1 MKKRKNLFFLTIAG
15 LALLAL
21 ICLAVL
27 LYVHKNCEKR
37 YSLLLETGESKA
49 FPFGTEDFSWEDDH
63 ILIKNGKI
71 TGKSPGTSLILQDGL
86 INTYINVTVCQIPEQ
101 QVTMNCGS
109 SYVLHSFGPPVR
121 WISTNPTVA
130 QVMPDGT
137 IYSLS
142 CGRAQIL
149 GMVRAGG
156 KHKVFSTDLL
166 IYKYPKKKIQLKVN
180 ETAAIDWGIKDLP
193 VTYTLDK
200 KIAVIKDHTILPKK
214 AGKTR
219 LVCQA
224 PGRTFTI
231 LLKITAPDNIVTKEA
246 DLPKTS
252 QVSRIKVTI
261 NSYPKKRTYTVFHQ
275 SRGNNSSLFPSYMPW
290 HGCAACS
297 LSAVLTGFGIETT
310 PANTIEHIEKEVLE
324 GWYHN
329 YYERRSQMPATL
341 CGISRVLNHYNIKNR
356 YIMTF
361 DDDTVKDDIFA
372 HLKTGNPVI
381 FEVCKYNR
389 YTKEQ
394 DTTWSGSY
402 HTLVFLGLT
411 NKGHVIVADPANSN
425 GWNGMARLKYIDFED
440 ILPYMFSCRKMPD
453 SNYFAGKAT
462 AGGYILVN

>member
-1 MKKRKNLFFLTIAG
+1 
-15 LALLAL
+15 
-21 ICLAVL
+21 
-27 LYVHKNCEKR
+27 
-37 YSLLLETGESKA
+37 
-49 FPFGTEDFSWEDDH
+49 
-63 ILIKNGKI
+63 
-71 TGKSPGTSLILQDGL
+71 
-86 INTYINVTVCQIPEQ
+86 
-101 QVTMNCGS
+101 
-109 SYVLHSFGPPVR
+109 
-121 WISTNPTVA
+121 
-130 QVMPDGT
+130 
-137 IYSLS
+137 
-142 CGRAQIL
+142 
-149 GMVRAGG
+149 
-156 KHKVFSTDLL
+156 
-166 IYKYPKKKIQLKVN
+166 
-180 ETAAIDWGIKDLP
+180 
-193 VTYTLDK
+193 
-200 KIAVIKDHTILPKK
+200 
-214 AGKTR
+214 
-219 LVCQA
+219 
-224 PGRTFTI
+224 
-231 LLKITAPDNIVTKEA
+231 
-246 DLPKTS
+246 
-252 QVSRIKVTI
+252 
-261 NSYPKKRTYTVFHQ
+261 
-275 SRGNNSSLFPSYMPW
+275 MPW

-411 NKGHVIVADPANSN
+411 DKGHVIVADPANSN